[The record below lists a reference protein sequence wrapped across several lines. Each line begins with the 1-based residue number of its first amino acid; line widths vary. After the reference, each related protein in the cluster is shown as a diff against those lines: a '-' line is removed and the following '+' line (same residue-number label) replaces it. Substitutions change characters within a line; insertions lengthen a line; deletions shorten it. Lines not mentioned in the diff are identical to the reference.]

1 MRENNCQL
9 LELLPAVY
17 NDSEELAVL
26 LAVFE
31 AVLFGPEN
39 IDTVPKKQQRSLTA
53 LGRPLVENIAAIPFL
68 FDAYETPGEFLP
80 WLSSWVALS
89 NYEGLREDAQRQLLA
104 DIVPLYAQ
112 RGTCAY
118 MKKLL
123 TYFIPEGAIIEVNDQ
138 ETRQFIVGQAIVAS
152 TTRFEQ
158 ENPFWFK
165 VDITLFVSLD
175 EMETINNKILLGER
189 IRRVID
195 LAKPAHT
202 LYELKIHFLAK
213 ESKTI

>member
-1 MRENNCQL
+1 MRKNNYQL

-17 NDSEELAVL
+17 NDSEELADL

-31 AVLFGPEN
+31 AVLFGLEN
-39 IDTVPKKQQRSLTA
+39 IDTVPKKQQRSFTA
-53 LGRPLVENIAAIPFL
+53 LGRPLVENIAAIPSL

-80 WLSSWVALS
+80 WLTGWVALS
-89 NYEGLREDAQRQLLA
+89 NHEGLSEDAQRQLLA

-118 MKKLL
+118 MKTLL
-123 TYFIPEGAIIEVNDQ
+123 AYFIPEGAIIKINDQ
-138 ETRQFIVGQAIVAS
+138 EIRQFIIGQAIVAS

-165 VDITLFVSLD
+165 VDITLFVPLD
-175 EMETINNKILLGER
+175 EMETMNNKIFLEER

-202 LYELKIHFLAK
+202 LYELKLMV
-213 ESKTI
+213 S